1 MFLTLIKSN
10 FSRITQITFSV
21 FSLIFCPATYAWEQR
36 EQQLIDNG
44 CWQYQESKMNS
55 NFLRCFRFDLTNM
68 NPGHVTKFSHNTTA
82 LLGCATNNESR
93 WCSVHLFNKSGLS
106 ALSVWVEKE
115 KNPRVVENKYNLNG
129 VDIYAT
135 TLGDSCYCKV
145 KEWAIETDTSVFYSK
160 GSWFGKEANPIIKSI
175 DQANNLAIYASIPN
189 KYKSKYHLEFSSIEL
204 ADFKKKLSEAL
215 HYIENSN

>member
-1 MFLTLIKSN
+1 
-10 FSRITQITFSV
+10 
-21 FSLIFCPATYAWEQR
+21 
-36 EQQLIDNG
+36 
-44 CWQYQESKMNS
+44 MNS
-55 NFLRCFRFDLTNM
+55 NFLRCFRFDLTNTI
-68 NPGHVTKFSHNTTA
+68 PGHLTKLSHNTSA

-93 WCSVHLFNKSGLS
+93 WCSVYLFNRSGSS
-106 ALSVWVEKE
+106 ALSIWVEKE
-115 KNPRVVENKYNLNG
+115 KKTSVDKNKYNLNG

-135 TLGDSCYCKV
+135 TLGDSCNCKV

-189 KYKSKYHLEFSSIEL
+189 KYKSQYQLKFSSIEL

-215 HYIENSN
+215 RYIENSN